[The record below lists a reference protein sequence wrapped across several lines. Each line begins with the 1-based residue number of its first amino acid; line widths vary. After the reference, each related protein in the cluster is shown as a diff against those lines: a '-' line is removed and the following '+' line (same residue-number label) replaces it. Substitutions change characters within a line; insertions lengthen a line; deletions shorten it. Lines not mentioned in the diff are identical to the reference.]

1 MADTPLTLPLVT
13 LQPADALITLRSNPA
28 GVAVTVDGT
37 YQGTTPVEV
46 NIRPGRA
53 HAIRLSKSG
62 FAPLTRTV
70 TLAATEERTL
80 DLTLDPLIGTVLIKA
95 EPSDAEVWVD
105 GASRGQQ
112 RTLQLPA
119 RAHRIEVRK
128 AGYAPFTTEINP
140 QPNITQELAVNLL
153 TEAAARLA
161 ALIAR
166 IKDPT
171 GGELLLFDGGD
182 VVMGA
187 SRREPGR
194 RANEV
199 LRTAT
204 ITRLFYLGVTE
215 VTNAQFRKFASG
227 HTSGAFEEQD
237 LNKDDQPV
245 SGITWQEAAAFCNW
259 LSDQARLPHF
269 YRTEFGKVTGFN
281 PKAKGYRLPTEAEW
295 AWAARTRPD
304 GTPSQRFAWG
314 EAFPPPD
321 RFGNFADRSAS
332 LLLGRVVFGY
342 NDNFI
347 VAAPVGTF
355 AADPRG
361 LRDLSGN
368 VAEWVNDFYEI
379 PSEAAVVDPM
389 GPVSG
394 EYHVIRGSSWMHGTI
409 TDLRTAFRDYG
420 EDGRTDLGFRIA
432 RFAE

>member
-204 ITRLFYLGVTE
+204 ITRLFYLGVT
-215 VTNAQFRKFASG
+215 R
-227 HTSGAFEEQD
+227 
-237 LNKDDQPV
+237 
-245 SGITWQEAAAFCNW
+245 
-259 LSDQARLPHF
+259 
-269 YRTEFGKVTGFN
+269 
-281 PKAKGYRLPTEAEW
+281 
-295 AWAARTRPD
+295 
-304 GTPSQRFAWG
+304 
-314 EAFPPPD
+314 
-321 RFGNFADRSAS
+321 
-332 LLLGRVVFGY
+332 
-342 NDNFI
+342 
-347 VAAPVGTF
+347 
-355 AADPRG
+355 
-361 LRDLSGN
+361 
-368 VAEWVNDFYEI
+368 
-379 PSEAAVVDPM
+379 
-389 GPVSG
+389 
-394 EYHVIRGSSWMHGTI
+394 
-409 TDLRTAFRDYG
+409 
-420 EDGRTDLGFRIA
+420 
-432 RFAE
+432 